1 MVYLLYTLFFLSC
14 VALIASVLLQPGKTD
29 AGALFTSNISSTA
42 FQPRGSQTILSKI
55 TIVAASIFMLSALLL
70 AMPALTGNISVL
82 ETVGETPTE
91 SAPVADSNANV
102 DANMAEANAN
112 AVADA
117 NANTAN
123 INNLPS
129 NVIVVTN
136 ANSTTYTSNT
146 APNATANANA
156 AAKIDEPKPPIAA
169 NANR

>member
-1 MVYLLYTLFFLSC
+1 MVYFLYTLFFLSC

-55 TIVAASIFMLSALLL
+55 TIVAASVFMLSALLL

-91 SAPVADSNANV
+91 STP
-102 DANMAEANAN
+102 
-112 AVADA
+112 VADA
-117 NANTAN
+117 NVDTNANVAVDANATTAN
-123 INNLPS
+123 VNNLPS

-136 ANSTTYTSNT
+136 TNSTNDTSNST
-146 APNATANANA
+146 ANTTSNANA